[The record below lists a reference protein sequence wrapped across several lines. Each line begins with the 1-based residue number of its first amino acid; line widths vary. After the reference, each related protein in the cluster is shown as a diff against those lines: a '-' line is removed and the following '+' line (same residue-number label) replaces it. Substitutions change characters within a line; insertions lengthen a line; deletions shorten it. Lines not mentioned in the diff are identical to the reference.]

1 MHLNIDMMAI
11 MKHVVRN
18 LYVFVQIL
26 AILFFAI
33 LSPVIAS
40 LLFVY
45 FFILLKPVPLKQI
58 SFYSLIIG
66 LCLLLA
72 NLWQFNYLGL
82 INLYHLNIGQLHTY
96 SGYLTVINGSLINF
110 KSDSINNGLVGL
122 CGVFLFL
129 LGLADIGANY
139 FYKACHSREH
149 TSVGG
154 GNPDNTQNQQH
165 IHTTMGELNIGTDSN
180 QIPVAISHKELN
192 QHTLVI
198 GTTGSGKTSTLM
210 NIVYNCCSQNLP
222 LIYLDGKG
230 SIKLVDKISQICSQF
245 GRTLKVF
252 SIDPG
257 QNITHLAKYNPLAYG
272 NFTEWKNKIVTLLG
286 EPESKGQEHYA
297 TEEQSYINLVC
308 EILNKSD
315 RQIDL
320 EAFLGYLS
328 HPDELQKLANKQSPE
343 IARRLVQFGS
353 TDKTNDIIK
362 TLELFYHSH
371 YGHLFSTTGQA
382 PDQIINLK
390 ESLLNN
396 EIVVFLFDAAS
407 FKKDT
412 SQLGKLV
419 INDINSAFSSL
430 GRSGQSVKAFCIFDE
445 FAAYASPN
453 MSNILAMQRDNGMHA
468 VIGTQSI
475 HAISEESQQVRRI
488 AVELIANCNTFII
501 HKINDAHDIRLLQE
515 TIGMEAKYRLHSI
528 NNSTNNRVTTNLS
541 DEYILDGS
549 KIRGLKPGYGY
560 ICRTASDLKPQIV
573 KINYI

>member
-1 MHLNIDMMAI
+1 MEHI
-11 MKHVVRN
+11 MRD
-18 LYVFVQIL
+18 LYIPVQIL
-26 AILFFAI
+26 FILFFAI
-33 LSPVIAS
+33 LSPVIAF

-45 FFILLKPVPLKQI
+45 FFLLLKPIPRTQV

-66 LCLLLA
+66 LCLIVI
-72 NLWQFNYLGL
+72 NLWQLNSLGL
-82 INLYHLNIGQLHTY
+82 INLYHLNIAQLHSY
-96 SGYLTVINGSLINF
+96 KAYLTVINNSLINF
-110 KSDSINNGLVGL
+110 KYYSINNGLVGI
-122 CGVFLFL
+122 CGVFLL
-129 LGLADIGANY
+129 LYGLVGIGTNY
-139 FYKACHSREH
+139 FYTGRLIALANNQYTKPANNQSQQYEH
-149 TSVGG
+149 PIF
-154 GNPDNTQNQQH
+154 N
-165 IHTTMGELNIGTDSN
+165 ELNLGTDLN
-180 QIPVAISHKELN
+180 QIPVMISHKELN

-198 GTTGSGKTSTLM
+198 GTTGSGKTSTLL
-210 NIVYNCCSQNLP
+210 NIVYDCCSQNLP

-245 GRTLKVF
+245 GRALKVF

-272 NFTEWKNKIVTLLG
+272 NFTEWKNKIITLLG

-308 EILNKSD
+308 EILNKSQ

-343 IARRLVQFGS
+343 IARRLVQFGGNN
-353 TDKTNDIIK
+353 KTNDIIK

-371 YGHLFSTTGQA
+371 YGHLFSTSKES
-382 PDQIINLK
+382 PHNIINLQQ
-390 ESLLNN
+390 SILNN

-515 TIGMEAKYRLHSI
+515 TIGKEAKYSLHSI
-528 NNSTNNRVTTNLS
+528 SDNGDRRVTTNLN

-549 KIRGLKPGYGY
+549 KIRSLKPGYGY
-560 ICRTASDLKPQIV
+560 ICRTAVNLRPQIV
-573 KINYI
+573 KVNYV

>member
-1 MHLNIDMMAI
+1 MEHI
-11 MKHVVRN
+11 MRN
-18 LYVFVQIL
+18 LYILTQIF
-26 AILFFAI
+26 AILSFAI
-33 LSPVIAS
+33 LSPIIAF

-45 FFILLKPVPLKQI
+45 FFILLKPAPPKQTP
-58 SFYSLIIG
+58 FYSLLIG

-72 NLWQFNYLGL
+72 NIWQFNYLGL
-82 INLYHLNIGQLHTY
+82 ISLYNLNVGQLHSY
-96 SGYLTVINGSLINF
+96 SGYLTVINSSLINF
-110 KSDSINNGLVGL
+110 KSYSINSGLVGL

-129 LGLADIGANY
+129 FGAADIGNNY
-139 FYKACHSREH
+139 FYLGRLRVSSNNQH
-149 TSVGG
+149 T
-154 GNPDNTQNQQH
+154 NPDNNQSQQYV
-165 IHTTMGELNIGTDSN
+165 HTTLNELNIGTDLN
-180 QIPVAISHKELN
+180 QISVTISHKELN

-198 GTTGSGKTSTLM
+198 GTTGSGKTSTLL

-230 SIKLVDKISQICSQF
+230 SIKLVDKISRICHQF

-257 QNITHLAKYNPLAYG
+257 QNITQLSRYNPLAYG
-272 NFTEWKNKIVTLLG
+272 NFTEWKNKIITLLG
-286 EPESKGQEHYA
+286 EPESRGQEHYA

-308 EILNKSD
+308 EILNKSNK
-315 RQIDL
+315 QIDL

-353 TDKTNDIIK
+353 TNKTNDIIK
-362 TLELFYHSH
+362 MLELFYHSH
-371 YGHLFSTTGQA
+371 YGHLFSASSAA
-382 PDQIINLK
+382 PDRVINLK
-390 ESLLNN
+390 QSLLNN
-396 EIVVFLFDAAS
+396 EIVIFLFDAAS

-468 VIGTQSI
+468 IIGTQSI

-515 TIGMEAKYRLHSI
+515 TIGKEAKFRMHSI
-528 NNSTNNRVTTNLS
+528 SNTGNNRVTSNLS

-549 KIRGLKPGYGY
+549 KIRSLKPGFGY
-560 ICRTASDLKPQIV
+560 VCRTASDLKPKIV
-573 KINYI
+573 KINYV